1 MMQILEQTFL
11 GLSLYAYLR
20 LVLII
25 LFAWLLKGFL
35 SKILA
40 RIAYRLFQQPA
51 TRENY
56 YERFSAH
63 INKPFGNLLFCI
75 FAYIGVN
82 QVAPL
87 LERVWLFKRGTP
99 ALAADTK
106 NVLAVKAFTLMDLAD
121 RLFFL
126 IIIITATGLLVKV
139 ISFIF
144 QVLTDKAVRNGDR
157 ERQQLLPLLRDVLRV
172 VIWAFMF
179 FVILGVV
186 FHVNVAT
193 LIAGL
198 GMGGIAVAFA
208 LKDSLENLLSS
219 FMILLDKPFVIG
231 DLIKIDGVEG
241 NVEKIGFRS
250 THIRTA
256 EKTLVS
262 LPNRNLISNSLENFS
277 ERGARRVRLVVGAAY
292 GLSKMQLNTI
302 IDQITDHI
310 GQHPDVVEK
319 PNVFLEGFGDSALN
333 INISYFV
340 KVQSATPF
348 DKIKEAI
355 NYDIYEIM
363 YRYGAGFPYPTQ
375 AQVTT
380 QEINN
385 VISDTASS

>member
-25 LFAWLLKGFL
+25 LFAWLLKGVL

-40 RIAYRLFQQPA
+40 RLAYRLFRNTSGEQ
-51 TRENY
+51 Y

-63 INKPFGNLLFCI
+63 INKPFGNLLFTI
-75 FAYIGVN
+75 FAYIGIN
-82 QVAPL
+82 QIAPL
-87 LERVWLFKRGTP
+87 LERVWLFKRGTA

-106 NVLAVKAFTLMDLAD
+106 NVLAVKAFTLMDLTD
-121 RLFFL
+121 RIFFF
-126 IIIITATGLLVKV
+126 IIIFTATGLLVKV

-144 QVLTDKAVRNGDR
+144 GMLTDKAVRNGDR

-186 FHVNVAT
+186 FQVNVAT

-250 THIRTA
+250 THIRTP

-277 ERGARRVRLVVGAAY
+277 ERGARRVRMVVGATY
-292 GLSKMQLNTI
+292 GLSKTQLNTI
-302 IDQITDHI
+302 TEQISSRI
-310 GQHPDVVEK
+310 QQHPDIVEK
-319 PNVFLEGFGDSALN
+319 PNVFLESFGDSA
-333 INISYFV
+333 INISVAYFV
-340 KVQSATPF
+340 KTQSATPF
-348 DKIKEAI
+348 DKIKEQI
-355 NYDIYEIM
+355 NYEIYEIM
-363 YRYGAGFPYPTQ
+363 YRHGAGFPYPTQ
-375 AQVTT
+375 AQVNT

-385 VISDTASS
+385 VLSDPAT